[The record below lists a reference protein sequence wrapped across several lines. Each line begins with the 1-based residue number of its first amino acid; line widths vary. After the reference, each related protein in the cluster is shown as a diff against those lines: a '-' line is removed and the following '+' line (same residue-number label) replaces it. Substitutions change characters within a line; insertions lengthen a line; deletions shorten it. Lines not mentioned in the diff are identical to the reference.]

1 MGIINHPVKLGKLV
15 DKFKLQN
22 FVESGT
28 GTGDSMRVVVDSNL
42 FENYNAIEL
51 ENFFIQN
58 LKKTFANRV
67 RFYEGYSKNEMHNV
81 LNDLDQS
88 PTLFWLDAH
97 FPGSDYQHLPYD
109 SIKDETIRIPLKTE
123 LQIITENRDVSSDI
137 FIIDDLRV
145 YKDAD
150 YECGGAWIHRKT
162 AGADNCDFIEK
173 LIGETHILVEHL
185 RDQGYIVAY
194 PINSKESDI
203 KGTLQWSE

>member
-1 MGIINHPVKLGKLV
+1 M
-15 DKFKLQN
+15 
-22 FVESGT
+22 
-28 GTGDSMRVVVDSNL
+28 
-42 FENYNAIEL
+42 
-51 ENFFIQN
+51 
-58 LKKTFANRV
+58 
-67 RFYEGYSKNEMHNV
+67 
-81 LNDLDQS
+81 
-88 PTLFWLDAH
+88 
-97 FPGSDYQHLPYD
+97 
-109 SIKDETIRIPLKTE
+109 
-123 LQIITENRDVSSDI
+123 
-137 FIIDDLRV
+137 